1 MDDKI
6 AYPGLARPIG
16 WRHSR
21 GLLFGE
27 MLLFAILSLVAS
39 FFLSISAIDI
49 ARDPNVVLGCSI
61 NEVIDCVKVGA
72 TWQAQ
77 VLGFPNAYLGLIAEP
92 VVMTIAVAALA
103 GTRFPRWF
111 MFTANAVYLLGV
123 IFAYWLLF
131 QSTFVIGALCP
142 WCILVTLATTLV
154 FSSMTH
160 WNILEGNLYL
170 PQRAQSRAL
179 AFVRDGY
186 LEIVVIV
193 WIAAL
198 VAFMLVKWWPQL
210 VG

>member
-6 AYPGLARPIG
+6 ANLDLERPVG

-39 FFLSISAIDI
+39 FFLSISAIEI
-49 ARDPNVVLGCSI
+49 ARDPNVVLSCSI